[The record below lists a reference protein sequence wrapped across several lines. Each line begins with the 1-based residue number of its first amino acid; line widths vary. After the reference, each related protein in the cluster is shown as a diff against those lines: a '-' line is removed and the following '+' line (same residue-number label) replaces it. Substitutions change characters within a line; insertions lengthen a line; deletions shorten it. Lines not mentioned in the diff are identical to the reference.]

1 MSDYGIDRDRLEE
14 LPTEDIVRI
23 LKEETD
29 DYTPEAISIFRE
41 ILASRGYSDDGS
53 SLRRP
58 AAGSSGTA
66 GSTAFASGAT
76 IRHPSDAIRVLNG
89 VLAGVLNGN
98 MEPQVA
104 QAATT
109 VVMAILH
116 ALEQEYMTGS
126 REES

>member
-1 MSDYGIDRDRLEE
+1 MSDYGIDKERLEE
-14 LPTEDIVRI
+14 LSTQEIMRI

-53 SLRRP
+53 ALRRP
-58 AAGSSGTA
+58 SGGSSGTG
-66 GSTAFASGAT
+66 GSTVLVSGDAV
-76 IRHPSDAIRVLNG
+76 RHPSDAIRVLNG
-89 VLAGVLNGN
+89 VLAGVLNGSIQ
-98 MEPQVA
+98 PQVA
-104 QAATT
+104 KAAAK

-116 ALEQEYMTGS
+116 AVEQEYMTGS